1 MREAD
6 SFESMSTALTC
17 TYTDKAG
24 EVVRLSMAKISSA
37 IPDKDF
43 RMATCPKCCGKM
55 NKRTDGYFH
64 CRRHG
69 RGRKIM
75 TPQLTIVEHRKLTR
89 WEKVFIFM
97 RSLFSPKPKARTR
110 KKLKAVMK

>member
-43 RMATCPKCCGKM
+43 RMATCPKCPTMEKWFQGMPIEPWMSGSYK
-55 NKRTDGYFH
+55 KTHISFH
-64 CRRHG
+64 D
-69 RGRKIM
+69 
-75 TPQLTIVEHRKLTR
+75 
-89 WEKVFIFM
+89 
-97 RSLFSPKPKARTR
+97 
-110 KKLKAVMK
+110 